1 KNDLEYQIFN
11 TVNAS
16 LGSQSPFDFN
26 LGSQIETETVFNADF
41 SKEFPVA
48 GFASDLNVAVGLQ
61 YHDEAFEIKS
71 GQLESYVAGPFT
83 SQGFSVGSNGFQ
95 GFSPA
100 VAGDFDR
107 NSSSAYI
114 DLEADVTDKLLIA
127 AALRY
132 EDFSDF
138 GDTSNG
144 KVAIRYS
151 LSDYVNIRGAI
162 STGFRAPS
170 VGQQNLQRA
179 ATNFNNGQLEEL
191 LVVSSVNPI
200 AQQFG
205 GTQLQA
211 EDADNISIGFTASIG
226 ALDLTVDY
234 FDIDIEGR
242 IAQVTRNVSAADRAA
257 LVAAGSPE
265 AATVS
270 QISFFVNDFDTN
282 TSGIDI
288 VANYPIQWANS
299 DTNVT
304 LAVNFTDTKVTNR
317 GNTVSE
323 ARAREVEESVP
334 DYRATLSVNHDFEPF
349 NALFRVNYYDDAFES
364 LFNDET
370 LPVTTDGLFLVDAEL
385 AWQVTDVV
393 SLAIGAKNLFDTYPD
408 EWETGGFTGRDGGFL
423 GAIYPLNHPAGLGGG
438 RYYLRMTA
446 DF

>member
-1 KNDLEYQIFN
+1 
-11 TVNAS
+11 
-16 LGSQSPFDFN
+16 
-26 LGSQIETETVFNADF
+26 
-41 SKEFPVA
+41 
-48 GFASDLNVAVGLQ
+48 
-61 YHDEAFEIKS
+61 
-71 GQLESYVAGPFT
+71 
-83 SQGFSVGSNGFQ
+83 
-95 GFSPA
+95 
-100 VAGDFDR
+100 
-107 NSSSAYI
+107 
-114 DLEADVTDKLLIA
+114 
-127 AALRY
+127 
-132 EDFSDF
+132 
-138 GDTSNG
+138 
-144 KVAIRYS
+144 
-151 LSDYVNIRGAI
+151 
-162 STGFRAPS
+162 
-170 VGQQNLQRA
+170 
-179 ATNFNNGQLEEL
+179 L